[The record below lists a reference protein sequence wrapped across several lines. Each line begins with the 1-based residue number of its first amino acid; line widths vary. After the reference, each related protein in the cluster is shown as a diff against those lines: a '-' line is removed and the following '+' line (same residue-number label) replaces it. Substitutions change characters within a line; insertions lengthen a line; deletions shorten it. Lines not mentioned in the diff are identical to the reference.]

1 MFDIDANRKILQ
13 GSFTQ
18 FQTQWRVY
26 QKMYFYYMGI
36 TDMSHDL
43 LWAMDGNYSDAMFM
57 DFTDTEGGE
66 YSFINNRTHRKIN
79 TNFIK
84 KFIKE
89 EVSYSVGNDITYTS
103 KTGNG
108 DTVKAIQN
116 ATWHW
121 DETADSNLCKN
132 MLIYST
138 AFELYY
144 IDNQER
150 FCSKIIS
157 PRHAVTYADEF
168 GNIIYFMHIYR
179 KMYDAQMYIDIYTDS
194 EIIHLNETL
203 VEIAPRQVHPF
214 GQVPVGIAQV
224 SEEVWLDSLYQ
235 DIKTLQDSY
244 EANLSDISN
253 EITEFRN
260 SYLCFFNCQ
269 VPDED
274 LPKIRKDGIMN
285 FKGQGEAKWL
295 VKQINDNFIQNTL
308 NTLEDKMYQIS
319 GHINHNTKISSNT
332 SSLALRAKLIG
343 LEEKCK
349 LNNKSLHNCIK
360 TRIQC
365 LFNYLNSLKGSNIY
379 DWTNL
384 LITFT
389 PNVPQDDLQMANVVN
404 LLGNR
409 LSTQTALSLF
419 SFVTDPQR
427 EMEQSMKEQEESTVG
442 SNLLDQARAMSNYN
456 NNNNNNT
463 DTEDTNNDSNDG
475 DGDSNDGEE

>member
-1 MFDIDANRKILQ
+1 
-13 GSFTQ
+13 
-18 FQTQWRVY
+18 
-26 QKMYFYYMGI
+26 
-36 TDMSHDL
+36 
-43 LWAMDGNYSDAMFM
+43 
-57 DFTDTEGGE
+57 
-66 YSFINNRTHRKIN
+66 
-79 TNFIK
+79 
-84 KFIKE
+84 
-89 EVSYSVGNDITYTS
+89 
-103 KTGNG
+103 
-108 DTVKAIQN
+108 
-116 ATWHW
+116 
-121 DETADSNLCKN
+121 
-132 MLIYST
+132 
-138 AFELYY
+138 
-144 IDNQER
+144 
-150 FCSKIIS
+150 
-157 PRHAVTYADEF
+157 
-168 GNIIYFMHIYR
+168 
-179 KMYDAQMYIDIYTDS
+179 
-194 EIIHLNETL
+194 
-203 VEIAPRQVHPF
+203 
-214 GQVPVGIAQV
+214 
-224 SEEVWLDSLYQ
+224 
-235 DIKTLQDSY
+235 
-244 EANLSDISN
+244 
-253 EITEFRN
+253 
-260 SYLCFFNCQ
+260 